1 MTPQAKRRWKW
12 AGGVVLAALAAIQL
26 VPVDR
31 SNPPVTG
38 DLEAPPDVQA
48 ILRRACYDCHSHET
62 HWPWYAYVAPLS
74 WRVAGHVHDG
84 RAELNFSEW
93 SGYPPGRQHKKRQQ
107 VWDEVR
113 EGNMPL
119 GDYLWLH
126 PDAALT
132 DADRAVLQRWAG
144 E

>member
-1 MTPQAKRRWKW
+1 MSPKAKRRWKW
-12 AGGVVLAALAAIQL
+12 AAAAVAVAALAIQL

-38 DLEAPPDVQA
+38 ELDAPADVKA
-48 ILRRACYDCHSHET
+48 VLRRACYDCHSHET
-62 HWPWYAYVAPLS
+62 DWPWYAYVAPLS
-74 WRVAGHVHDG
+74 WRVASHVHEG
-84 RAELNFSEW
+84 RRELNFSEW
-93 SGYPPGRQHKKRQQ
+93 AGYPAGRRAKKREQ

-113 EGNMPL
+113 EGSMPL

-126 PDAALT
+126 PDAALS
-132 DADRAVLQRWAG
+132 DADRAVLRRWAT